1 MTDWAV
7 SSLLEMTG
15 LLMCNYTLDDVKPD
29 MFCLQISIMASRA
42 GPRAAGT
49 DGSDY
54 QHRERVASHYQM
66 RFIYLSLNEQ

>member
-1 MTDWAV
+1 
-7 SSLLEMTG
+7 
-15 LLMCNYTLDDVKPD
+15 

-54 QHRERVASHYQM
+54 QHREQVASHYQM